1 MKGKILVVDDSST
14 IRRIVKNILENLGYK
29 DVIEA
34 CDGLDALAKLKQEQ
48 VALVMTDWNMPEM
61 DGLSLV
67 KAIRSSA
74 TLSKIPIVMVTTE
87 AAKAE
92 VVEALKEGVNDYV
105 VKPFTPETVK
115 GKIDKFLV

>member
-34 CDGLDALAKLKQEQ
+34 CDGLDALAKLKQDQ
-48 VALVMTDWNMPEM
+48 VSLVMTDWNMPEM

-92 VVEALKEGVNDYV
+92 VVEALKEGVNDYI

>member
-1 MKGKILVVDDSST
+1 MKGKILIVDDSST
-14 IRRIVKNILENLGYK
+14 IRRIIKNILENIGYG
-29 DVIEA
+29 DVVEA
-34 CDGLDALAKLKQEQ
+34 VDGLDALAKLKQEQ
-48 VALVMTDWNMPEM
+48 VSLVMTDWNMPEM

-67 KAIRSSA
+67 KAIRGSA

-92 VVEALKEGVNDYV
+92 VVEALKQGVNDYV

-115 GKIDKFLV
+115 AKIEKFLT